1 MPRRFPIGYSADARI
16 LLASYFSGEPATI
29 KEILLNSQS
38 AGGSRREESNTPS
51 TDYDSV
57 ALTLSY
63 TGEFIAF

>member
-38 AGGSRREESNTPS
+38 GGGEPAGGIEHSI
-51 TDYDSV
+51 Y
-57 ALTLSY
+57 
-63 TGEFIAF
+63 

>member
-38 AGGSRREESNTPS
+38 GGGAGGRNR
-51 TDYDSV
+51 
-57 ALTLSY
+57 TLHLLI
-63 TGEFIAF
+63 TIQLL